1 MSKREKQVL
10 LQGKVFIS
18 NIQKLYKHPNYAE
31 WRWMKNTGEKNR
43 LETLKDI
50 YNEDTTEDLLEG

>member
-31 WRWMKNTGEKNR
+31 WRWMKNTGEKK
-43 LETLKDI
+43 TLKH
-50 YNEDTTEDLLEG
+50 TTELTFISFGLNWSF